1 MKGIKMRAIIF
12 IILISAS
19 GCNKSD
25 PQKEINS
32 VLDSLH
38 YFASVADQKK
48 YIDLFSKNAVFFGT
62 DIDERWP
69 IDDFNSYVKSRFDTG
84 TGWTY
89 KANSRNI
96 FVAKDKRT
104 AWFDEIVEN
113 KSYGEFRGTGVLVL
127 VSNEWKIS
135 QYNLLLPIPNDFLQK
150 YANEIKKYY
159 SSN

>member
-1 MKGIKMRAIIF
+1 MRVIIF

-19 GCNKSD
+19 GCNKSN
-25 PQKEINS
+25 PQKEINN

-38 YFASVADQKK
+38 YLASVADQKK

-89 KANSRNI
+89 NANSRNI
-96 FVAKDKRT
+96 FVAKNKST

-127 VSNEWKIS
+127 ENNEWKIS
-135 QYNLLLPIPNDFLQK
+135 QYNLLLPIPNDYLQK

>member
-1 MKGIKMRAIIF
+1 MRATIF
-12 IILISAS
+12 IILISVS
-19 GCNKSD
+19 GCNKSN
-25 PQKEINS
+25 PQKEINN

-38 YFASVADQKK
+38 YLASVADQKK

-62 DIDERWP
+62 DIDERWI

-84 TGWTY
+84 IGWTY
-89 KANSRNI
+89 KSNSRNI

-127 VSNEWKIS
+127 ENNEWKIS
-135 QYNLLLPIPNDFLQK
+135 QYNLLLPIPNDYLQK

>member
-1 MKGIKMRAIIF
+1 MRVIIF

-19 GCNKSD
+19 GCNKSN
-25 PQKEINS
+25 PQKEINN

-38 YFASVADQKK
+38 YLASVADQKK

-84 TGWTY
+84 IGWTY
-89 KANSRNI
+89 ISNSRNI

-127 VSNEWKIS
+127 VNNEWKIS
-135 QYNLLLPIPNDFLQK
+135 QYNLLLPIPNDYLQK

>member
-1 MKGIKMRAIIF
+1 MRVIIF

-19 GCNKSD
+19 ACNKSN
-25 PQKEINS
+25 PQKEINN

-38 YFASVADQKK
+38 YLASVADQKK

-84 TGWTY
+84 KGWTY
-89 KANSRNI
+89 KSNSRNI

-127 VSNEWKIS
+127 ENNEWKIS
-135 QYNLLLPIPNDFLQK
+135 QYNLLLPIPNDYLQK

>member
-1 MKGIKMRAIIF
+1 MRVIIF

-19 GCNKSD
+19 GCNKSN
-25 PQKEINS
+25 PQKEINN

-38 YFASVADQKK
+38 YLASVADQKK

-62 DIDERWP
+62 DIDERWI
-69 IDDFNSYVKSRFDTG
+69 IDDFNSYVKSRFETG

-89 KANSRNI
+89 KSNSRNI
-96 FVAKDKRT
+96 FVAKNKST

-127 VSNEWKIS
+127 ENNEWKIS
-135 QYNLLLPIPNDFLQK
+135 QYNLLLPIPNDYLQK